1 MSSMTTADDIAH
13 CALMIDQ
20 ARDLLERGEIEKAR
34 ERALSAL
41 DHARA
46 AQTHTDVGHARQVQ
60 ECCTAADRL
69 LARIDERGS
78 PARGSPAQPRK

>member
-1 MSSMTTADDIAH
+1 MTTADDIAH

-20 ARDLLERGEIEKAR
+20 ARDLLERGEIAKAH
-34 ERALSAL
+34 ERATSAR

-60 ECCTAADRL
+60 ECLDAADKL
-69 LARIDERGS
+69 LSRIAERG
-78 PARGSPAQPRK
+78 GSASSQPRK